1 MILEKYLNVKFHQ
14 NPSSGIRVV
23 PCRRTDGHDEANN
36 RFSQLC
42 ESAWKWVLGMAF
54 VNVEQTKQI
63 LYGVFTQAI
72 QFATADMS
80 VIPSLGDVAST
91 YDVL

>member
-1 MILEKYLNVKFHQ
+1 
-14 NPSSGIRVV
+14 
-23 PCRRTDGHDEANN
+23 
-36 RFSQLC
+36 
-42 ESAWKWVLGMAF
+42 MAF

-80 VIPSLGDVAST
+80 VIPSLGDDPST